1 MAKFSVV
8 LVILFLFIVGVL
20 AFFNKETVNLTI
32 WQGTTYEVPVIGLIL
47 MSTASGILAMF
58 VVFSIRDAHRFM
70 NNWQFNRRQKRD
82 LKIQDSYAKGLDAFF
97 ACKYEEAEDLLKR
110 VIEEEPSHVNSI
122 LRLGDIAFNKED
134 YLGAK
139 DYYTRAKEIKPRSVE
154 VLLSLEKVF
163 EAQQKWHESLK
174 YLDTILEIDEEN
186 PEILMKKRAILE
198 GSRKWEE
205 VLEVQYKILKCDLS
219 PEDEQ
224 EEQKK
229 LIGYKYELGCYY
241 LENNNTDKAVKIL
254 KSIIKMNRDFTSAY
268 IVLAEAHLKG
278 GHTDEA
284 QDVLLKGYET
294 TSSLVLLV
302 RLEDFFIAVGEPG
315 TIIELYQKAIQKNP
329 KDLKLQF
336 FLAKLYYRLEMIDYA
351 FETVS
356 VIDTSALDFPD
367 IHILIG
373 NIHQRRSQYEK
384 AVDEYKKALK
394 VDKPLLIPFCC
405 SACGYTSRDWSG
417 RCPECKNWNTFLLN
431 THEICKTQKRQS
443 ST

>member
-373 NIHQRRSQYEK
+373 NISKQKYHSRCW
-384 AVDEYKKALK
+384 AVFPNA
-394 VDKPLLIPFCC
+394 
-405 SACGYTSRDWSG
+405 SR
-417 RCPECKNWNTFLLN
+417 
-431 THEICKTQKRQS
+431 
-443 ST
+443 

>member
-1 MAKFSVV
+1 MAKFSVFLIV
-8 LVILFLFIVGVL
+8 MFLFIVGTL
-20 AFFNKETVNLTI
+20 AFFNKDTVNLTV

-47 MSTASGILAMF
+47 MSSAAGVFAMF
-58 VVFSIRDAHRFM
+58 VVFSIRDAHRFL
-70 NNWQFNRRQKRD
+70 NNWQLNRRQKRES
-82 LKIQDSYAKGLDAFF
+82 KIQESYTKGLDAFF
-97 ACKYEEAEDLLKR
+97 ACRYEEAEDLLLR
-110 VIEEEPSHVNSI
+110 VVEEDPSHINSM
-122 LRLGDIAFNKED
+122 LRLGDIALNKED
-134 YLGAK
+134 YLTAR
-139 DYYTRAKEIKPRSVE
+139 DYYTKAKEIKPRSVE

-174 YLDTILEIDEEN
+174 YLDTVLEIDEEN
-186 PEILMKKRAILE
+186 PEILMKKRAIFE
-198 GSRKWEE
+198 GSRKWEDIM
-205 VLEVQYKILKCDLS
+205 EVQYKILKCDLS

-229 LIGYKYELGCYY
+229 LIGYKYELGCHY
-241 LENNNTDKAVKIL
+241 LENNNTEKAVKVL

-268 IVLAEAHLKG
+268 IVLAEAYLKEG
-278 GHTDEA
+278 NTDEA

-302 RLEDFFIAVGEPG
+302 RLEDFFIAIGEPG

-351 FETVS
+351 FETIS
-356 VIDTSALDFPD
+356 VIDTTALDFPD
-367 IHILIG
+367 LHILMG
-373 NIHQRRSQYEK
+373 NIYQRRSQYER

-394 VDKPLLIPFCC
+394 VDKPLLVPFCC
-405 SACGYTSRDWSG
+405 SACSYSSKDWSG
-417 RCPECKNWNTFLLN
+417 RCPECKNWNTFILN

-443 ST
+443 SS